1 MGRRS
6 ADPEGDRPSLI
17 ACPGAPC
24 GGMAYAMATGSDD
37 KQKPATRLVTA
48 GRRPEWTGAVVNP
61 PVWRASTHLYQD
73 MAALRAGPKGNE
85 DGRFFYG
92 RRGAPTQWALAEALT
107 GLEPG
112 AAGTMLYPS
121 GVAAIAGALLAVLRP
136 GDVLLMTD
144 NAYDPSR
151 AMGLNFLKDFGVE
164 TRFFDPLDTAGFTAA
179 ICERSR
185 AVLLEAPGSL
195 TMEVSD
201 IPALAAIA
209 RTRGL
214 VSVMDNTWASPLGFP
229 ALERGVDIAVMSLTK
244 HVGGHS
250 DLMMGSA
257 AAGPELYAKLRR
269 TAQAL
274 GQVVSPDDAALAL
287 RGLRT
292 LGLRLRQ
299 ETESATQIATW
310 LAARP
315 EVARVMCPMLP
326 GTPDHELWRRDFT
339 GGCGLFSFVLK
350 GGDAAAR
357 DRFIDGLRLFGIGY
371 SWGGFESLVVPVD
384 PAPIRSATAWPPAGL
399 DPADRFGVRL
409 SIGLEDPADLIA
421 DLEQALA
428 SITDTR

>member
-1 MGRRS
+1 MAKAPTDKHRS
-6 ADPEGDRPSLI
+6 
-17 ACPGAPC
+17 
-24 GGMAYAMATGSDD
+24 
-37 KQKPATRLVTA
+37 ATRLVA
-48 GRRPEWTGAVVNP
+48 GGRRPEWTGAVVNP
-61 PVWRASTHLYQD
+61 PVWRASTHLYPD
-73 MAALRAGPKGNE
+73 TAALKAGPQRNE

-107 GLEPG
+107 EIEPG

-151 AMGLNFLKDFGVE
+151 AMGKGLLADFGIE
-164 TRFFDPLDTAGFTAA
+164 TRFFDPMDVAGFEAA
-179 ICERSR
+179 ICERTR

-195 TMEVSD
+195 TMEVQD
-201 IPALAAIA
+201 VPALAAIA
-209 RTRGL
+209 RRHGI
-214 VSVMDNTWASPLGFP
+214 VSVMDNTWATPLGFP
-229 ALERGVDIAVMSLTK
+229 VLERGVDIAVMSLTK

-257 AAGPELYAKLRR
+257 AAGPELYARLRR

-274 GQVVSPDDAALAL
+274 GQVVSPDDAALAS

-292 LGLRLRQ
+292 LAIRLDR
-299 ETESATQIATW
+299 ETSSALEIAKWLES
-310 LAARP
+310 RR
-315 EVARVMCPMLP
+315 EVARVLCPMLP
-326 GTPDHELWRRDFT
+326 GSPGYEIWKRDFT
-339 GGCGLFSFVLK
+339 GGCGLFSFVLR
-350 GGDAAAR
+350 GRDAAAR
-357 DRFIDGLRLFGIGY
+357 ARFVDALTLFGIGY

-384 PAPIRSATAWPPAGL
+384 PAPIRTATPWPLPGM

-421 DLEQALA
+421 DLEQAFA
-428 SITDTR
+428 AWERGG